1 MKKYRVSIIG
11 FAIQCFGIG
20 LMLYGLNNSRI
31 LLWIGFPLLF
41 VGMAL
46 VILGIMSNR
55 EKK

>member
-46 VILGIMSNR
+46 VIFGIMSNR
-55 EKK
+55 EEK